1 MLVNRGARRCL
12 SGLTVL
18 LGLVDVVE
26 WPLTALDS
34 MTTLVSRAASFAGT
48 TAGPTESARIADFDS
63 DACLSRKVGLDD
75 EQPDDNAPNSVSQ
88 KASDR

>member
-26 WPLTALDS
+26 WSLIALDS

-48 TAGPTESARIADFDS
+48 TAGPTESARIADFSS
-63 DACLSRKVGLDD
+63 DADLSKAFGLED
-75 EQPDDNAPNSVSQ
+75 EQPDENAPTSVSQ